1 MFIMFGAII
10 VVFYFFMIRPQ
21 QKKQKEERMFRETL
35 EKGDKITT
43 IGGLHGKVIS
53 VGDQTAKVELA
64 KGLEVTMEKAALKPV
79 IDPAAQKKK

>member
-64 KGLEVTMEKAALKPV
+64 KGFEVTMEKAALKPV